1 MIEKNKLVNKLIVS
15 HNPEEKKEFFLK
27 ALRNEVKVWMA
38 LSHQNIVQF
47 QDFSETKNNYYF
59 IMEYCKDGTLD

>member
-15 HNPEEKKEFFLK
+15 NNPENLKDFFLK

-38 LSHQNIVQF
+38 LSHQNIV
-47 QDFSETKNNYYF
+47 
-59 IMEYCKDGTLD
+59 